1 MTTEAKVGIFTL
13 VGIALLGFI
22 VIHLSGFRAGADK
35 SYTIYVGFTQVMG
48 LNPGAKVRFAGVEAG
63 TVKELTTDGLKTLH
77 RLCSC
82 TSGRT
87 AGSFCL
93 PSSSPSIFRST
104 AFHPSDSTTLPLA
117 VNSSPAQM
125 VVKVVSA

>member
-22 VIHLSGFRAGADK
+22 VVHLSGFRAGTDK

-63 TVKELTTDGLKTLH
+63 TVKELTTDGLGARVELKIQPEIKIPKD
-77 RLCSC
+77 
-82 TSGRT
+82 
-87 AGSFCL
+87 AK
-93 PSSSPSIFRST
+93 IST
-104 AFHPSDSTTLPLA
+104 AMNG
-117 VNSSPAQM
+117 VM
-125 VVKVVSA
+125 G